1 MGVKSIRTNEY
12 SALLRRLVAARKG
25 ADVTQQELAARLGRP
40 QSFVSKYERQERRLD
55 VIEFIEIC
63 RALGMA
69 AAGLVQELEERS
81 ARTRHRRDG
90 RSR

>member
-1 MGVKSIRTNEY
+1 MKSIRTNEY
-12 SALLRRLVAARKG
+12 SAFVRRLVAARRE
-25 ADVTQQELAARLGRP
+25 AAVTQRELAVRLGRP

-63 RALGMA
+63 RALGMNA
-69 AAGLVQELEERS
+69 ADVVRELEERS
-81 ARTRHRRDG
+81 AQKRHRRSG